1 MTAEEIVA
9 DALAEMPRISAPT
22 RSRVEAIID
31 AALTQ
36 MARHHRRDI
45 ELLHGEI
52 ELLREERDRLR
63 HQLAEV
69 RVMLDHVRARTR

>member
-1 MTAEEIVA
+1 
-9 DALAEMPRISAPT
+9 MPAKKPGP
-22 RSRVEAIID
+22 RSRVEAILDD
-31 AALTQ
+31 ALAQ

-69 RVMLDHVRARTR
+69 REMLDRARAARR